1 MVTAIQSELSTT
13 EIENYSR
20 LQRIKQANKEENP
33 VLDYEI
39 LVSKAKLESMGINLE
54 DLTLIK

>member
-1 MVTAIQSELSTT
+1 MVTAIQSELSAA

-39 LVSKAKLESMGINLE
+39 IVSRAKLESMGINPE
-54 DLTLIK
+54 SLTLIK